1 MAKKEATPKKE
12 KEAKAAP
19 AASPA
24 AKAKAAASFKYG
36 VEALATK
43 LGVKA
48 ASARVA
54 LRNNKIPKAEG
65 GVYGWNSQADLEA
78 VVAKLKPAPKEAK
91 AAAPKA
97 EKKAKKTA

>member
-1 MAKKEATPKKE
+1 MAKKE
-12 KEAKAAP
+12 KEAKAAAP
-19 AASPA
+19 AASSPA

-54 LRNNKIPKAEG
+54 LRNAKVPKAEG

-78 VVAKLKPAPKEAK
+78 VVTKLKPAPKEAP
-91 AAAPKA
+91 AKA
-97 EKKAKKTA
+97 EKKVKKAA